1 MSAQYGQ
8 RLMVAT
14 LEEKA
19 RSKPEQVYCL
29 LPRSADLQD
38 GLSEV
43 TYKQIQ
49 SAVDFTTHWLRDN
62 FGPFAP
68 NETVTYM
75 GLSDLRYNILF
86 YAALKLRLK
95 VNTSI

>member
-1 MSAQYGQ
+1 
-8 RLMVAT
+8 MVAT

-19 RSKPEQVYCL
+19 RSKPEQTFCL

-38 GLSEV
+38 GFSEV

-49 SAVDFTTHWLRDN
+49 TAVDYTTHWLQNN
-62 FGPFAP
+62 FGPFSP
-68 NETVTYM
+68 NETVAYM
-75 GLSDLRYNILF
+75 GLSHLRYNLFF

-95 VNTSI
+95 VNPSIYNHV